1 MEVEDADI
9 PKGGKKCATNKVENG
24 NIYIYIYQQYYL
36 KNS

>member
-24 NIYIYIYQQYYL
+24 NIYIPTILL
-36 KNS
+36 KK